1 MLRNSLTI
9 ILTFFLR
16 LCTPLNATNTNDV
29 ANLFES
35 LIGMFEDVVQ
45 YNNDNRE
52 FEGIVSNV
60 TIDTLCNYMTSNS
73 GRLYRQDLISKH

>member
-1 MLRNSLTI
+1 M
-9 ILTFFLR
+9 
-16 LCTPLNATNTNDV
+16 

-45 YNNDNRE
+45 YNKDNRE

-60 TIDTLCNYMTSNS
+60 TIDTLCNYMTSDS
-73 GRLYRQDLISKH
+73 GRLDGQHLINEHLPVCYSDLISNVEYIEYLNNSP